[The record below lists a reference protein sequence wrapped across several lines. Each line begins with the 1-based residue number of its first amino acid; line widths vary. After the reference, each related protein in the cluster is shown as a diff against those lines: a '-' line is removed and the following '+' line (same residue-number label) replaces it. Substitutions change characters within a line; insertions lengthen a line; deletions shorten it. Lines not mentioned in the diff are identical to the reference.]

1 MTNSSGAYPGVHIF
15 GELKGL
21 DFKLLNNLPLLESSL
36 IKSITAGGATVCG
49 YVSKQ
54 FSPHGVTTLVLLSE
68 SHASIHTY
76 PEDGFLFFDIFTCGV
91 CKPDLILESLVEMFK
106 PMEVIQSK
114 ILRGG

>member
-1 MTNSSGAYPGVHIF
+1 MTNSSGASLGVHIF

-21 DFKLLNNLPLLESSL
+21 NFKLLNDLPLLESSL
-36 IKSITAGGATVCG
+36 IKSISAGGATLCG
-49 YVSKQ
+49 HISKQ
-54 FSPHGVTTLVLLSE
+54 FSPYGVTTLVLLSE

-91 CKPDLILESLVEMFK
+91 CKPDLILESLVEILK
-106 PMEVIQSK
+106 PMEVSQSK